1 MRGGQKLQEAFVRPR
16 PSATPVFSPATK
28 PNTVSSCRNASVNPA
43 EGLPF
48 TESLRPASDKQLAQI
63 LSSLGGKKNQ
73 NTHCETV
80 KLLMTVI
87 VSPTH
92 ILLLHTVAPE
102 QAHRLLGGGRRTA
115 GKPLCSLEWK
125 QNCSEIH
132 KTSGWSDKASGLAAK
147 GLSTEG

>member
-1 MRGGQKLQEAFVRPR
+1 M
-16 PSATPVFSPATK
+16 
-28 PNTVSSCRNASVNPA
+28 NPA

-48 TESLRPASDKQLAQI
+48 TESLRPAGDKQLAQI
-63 LSSLGGKKNQ
+63 LSSLGGKKNL

-102 QAHRLLGGGRRTA
+102 QAHRLLGR
-115 GKPLCSLEWK
+115 
-125 QNCSEIH
+125 
-132 KTSGWSDKASGLAAK
+132 
-147 GLSTEG
+147 

>member
-1 MRGGQKLQEAFVRPR
+1 M
-16 PSATPVFSPATK
+16 
-28 PNTVSSCRNASVNPA
+28 NPA

-48 TESLRPASDKQLAQI
+48 TESLRPAGDKQLAQI

-87 VSPTH
+87 VLQTH

-102 QAHRLLGGGRRTA
+102 QAHRLLGGG
-115 GKPLCSLEWK
+115 GKTDCGETFVFP
-125 QNCSEIH
+125 
-132 KTSGWSDKASGLAAK
+132 
-147 GLSTEG
+147 